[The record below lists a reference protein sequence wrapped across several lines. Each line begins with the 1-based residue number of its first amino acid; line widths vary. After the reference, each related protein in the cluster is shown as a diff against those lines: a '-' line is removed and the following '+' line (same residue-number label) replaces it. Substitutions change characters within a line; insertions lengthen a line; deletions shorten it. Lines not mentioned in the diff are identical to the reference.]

1 MSRIVQIDGVG
12 KQRTFLTRS
21 ILQAI
26 QELMRQQEIN
36 LKTKDLAAYIVLA
49 LQEVHETIESTVAAW
64 EKRDYWLKADRFR
77 MEWEW
82 TGSLSDQLE
91 RAVLSDEWEK
101 VPGIAVRVANKLQSV
116 KLPKRLP
123 KIQYWNGAWSRLISH
138 SRPKR

>member
-49 LQEVHETIESTVAAW
+49 LQEVHETIQSTGAAW

-91 RAVLSDEWEK
+91 RAVLSDE
-101 VPGIAVRVANKLQSV
+101 G
-116 KLPKRLP
+116 
-123 KIQYWNGAWSRLISH
+123 
-138 SRPKR
+138 